1 MSIIRV
7 CDSVTVTASA
17 MDTMKSYLAEK
28 YMSGPKADAILAKT
42 AQKKKK
48 RKTNTTTTSGA
59 NLVDEDGPP
68 GWVDTRAAED
78 ADDLTDAVVEKDRA
92 FKKRRKDAGSGWATI
107 RDGEAGPDE
116 SNANGQREASP
127 VPADEQPQVVA
138 PPAFTGGLISAS
150 DLHKVM
156 PKTAPMRITQEEVE
170 AAKETVYRDKQGRKI
185 DTKAARAEAARKKRE
200 REEKEAAMME
210 WGKGLVQR
218 EEKEKMRQE
227 LEKQKGKAF
236 SRHIDDA
243 DLNEEMK
250 AKQHWNDPAAGFLMV
265 RVLVTSHWH

>member
-1 MSIIRV
+1 
-7 CDSVTVTASA
+7 
-17 MDTMKSYLAEK
+17 MDTMKSYLAER
-28 YMSGPKADAILAKT
+28 YMSGPKADAILAKA

-59 NLVDEDGPP
+59 NLVDEDGPS
-68 GWVDTRAAED
+68 GWVDARAAED
-78 ADDLTDAVVEKDRA
+78 ADDLTEAVVEKDRT

-107 RDGEAGPDE
+107 RDGEAE
-116 SNANGQREASP
+116 ANGQRELSP

-138 PPAFTGGLISAS
+138 PPAFTGGLVSAS

-156 PKTAPMRITQEEVE
+156 PKTAPMRITQEEIE
-170 AAKETVYRDKQGRKI
+170 ASKETVYRDMHGRKI

-218 EEKEKMRQE
+218 EEKEKMKQE

-250 AKQHWNDPAAGFLMV
+250 AKRHWNDPAAGFLTV
-265 RVLVTSHWH
+265 RVLVILHWY